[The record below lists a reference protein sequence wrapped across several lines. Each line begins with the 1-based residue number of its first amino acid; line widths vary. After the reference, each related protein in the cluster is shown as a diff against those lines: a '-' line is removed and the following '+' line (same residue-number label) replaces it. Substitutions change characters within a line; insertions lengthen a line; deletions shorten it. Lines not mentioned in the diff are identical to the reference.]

1 MVGQVLGHYR
11 ITDQLGAGGMG
22 VVYKAVD
29 THLNRPVAVKI
40 LRAETTASAERK
52 RRFAQEAKAASALNH
67 PNIVHIYDIDVQDGV
82 DYIAM
87 EFVAGRTLDQC
98 IERKGL
104 HVREVL
110 KYGIQIAD
118 ALSAAHTAGIVH
130 RDLKP
135 ANVMVSERGLL
146 KLLDF
151 GLAKLAEPLESDVN
165 APTATIRMEQEPQ
178 TEEGTIVGTVAY
190 MSPEQAEG
198 KKVDARTDIFSFG
211 SLLYEMVT
219 GRRAFHAPTRIAILS
234 AILEKDPPPPSAIGP
249 PVPPELERV
258 IARCMRKDPERRFQ
272 DMADVRVAL
281 LELQEESQSGK
292 LVPARLHQKKHA
304 PGWALAV

>member
-1 MVGQVLGHYR
+1 MTSMPRMVS
-11 ITDQLGAGGMG
+11 
-22 VVYKAVD
+22 
-29 THLNRPVAVKI
+29 
-40 LRAETTASAERK
+40 TTSPW
-52 RRFAQEAKAASALNH
+52 SLS
-67 PNIVHIYDIDVQDGV
+67 P
-82 DYIAM
+82 
-87 EFVAGRTLDQC
+87 GRTLDQC

-135 ANVMVSERGLL
+135 ANVMISERGLL

-165 APTATIRMEQEPQ
+165 AATATIRMEQEPQ

-211 SLLYEMVT
+211 SLLYEMIT
-219 GRRAFHAPTRIAILS
+219 GRRAFHAPTRMAILS
-234 AILEKDPPPPSAIGP
+234 AILEKDPPPAERNCSAGTARTGESDCPLYAQGP
-249 PVPPELERV
+249 RAAIPRHG
-258 IARCMRKDPERRFQ
+258 RY
-272 DMADVRVAL
+272 
-281 LELQEESQSGK
+281 QSGAAGTAGGVCSRARRSRQHCTSRSK
-292 LVPARLHQKKHA
+292 RRHGLSPRQAFCCCSPASRLAGESHKQKKEGRRRA
-304 PGWALAV
+304 WC